1 MSHLG
6 NDILVD
12 FETDNFEDL
21 AEKFVRQKEVIGLW
35 ADFVYSEYEKS
46 LKDIEPDEDDN
57 WHPEDENKEPNPENR
72 G

>member
-6 NDILVD
+6 NNALID
-12 FETDNFEDL
+12 FEDDNFQEL
-21 AEKFVRQKEVIGLW
+21 AEKFVRLKAIQESW
-35 ADFVYSEYEKS
+35 MDFVYSEYEKS
-46 LKDIEPDEDDN
+46 LKEIEPDEDDN